1 MKDINSV
8 TMTGRLT
15 ADPVFRSTQGG
26 YSFLNFTIACNAS
39 KKDGDTWVDEA
50 HFFDC
55 EISGKRAEGLNGKL
69 LKGEAVTIHG
79 RLRLQRWEAEGQK
92 KSRVSIS
99 IDDIVKQYAKKTDN
113 TQVVNG
119 PKFDELPAM
128 FGDDDL
134 PF

>member
-15 ADPVFRSTQGG
+15 ADPVFTTTAGG
-26 YSFLNFTIACNAS
+26 FSFLKFTIASNS
-39 KKDGDTWVDEA
+39 IKKDADGWADEA

-55 EISGKRAEGLNGKL
+55 EIGGKKAESLNGKL
-69 LKGEAVTIHG
+69 TKGEAVTIHG
-79 RLRLQRWEAEGQK
+79 RLRLQRLESDGQK

-99 IDDIVKQYAKKTDN
+99 IDDIVKQYAKKAES
-113 TQVVNG
+113 QE
-119 PKFDELPAM
+119 PKFEDLPAYSPES
-128 FGDDDL
+128 DL